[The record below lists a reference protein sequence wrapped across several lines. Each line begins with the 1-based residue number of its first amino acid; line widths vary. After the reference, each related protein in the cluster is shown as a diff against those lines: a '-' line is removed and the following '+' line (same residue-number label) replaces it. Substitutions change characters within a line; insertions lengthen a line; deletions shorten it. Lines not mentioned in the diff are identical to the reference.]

1 MTNVPAD
8 RSAHSVVLFD
18 GLCNFCSEGV
28 RWIVARDRR
37 DQFRFASLQSRA
49 AQLALAAAGVKAP
62 LPDSVILIDGDRV
75 LMRSA
80 AAIGIAKKLGLPWSL
95 AAMAMVVPGGVR
107 DWVYAW
113 VARNRY
119 KWFGKQ
125 ESCMLPTAGLAAR
138 FLPEPPAA
146 DASGD
151 VSPGQHG

>member
-1 MTNVPAD
+1 MNDMPAD
-8 RSAHSVVLFD
+8 QSAHPVVLFD
-18 GLCNFCSEGV
+18 GVCNFCSAGV

-37 DQFRFASLQSRA
+37 AHFRFASLQSRA
-49 AQLALAAAGVKAP
+49 AQLAIAAAGVRAP

-80 AAIGIAKKLGLPWSL
+80 AAIGIAKKLGFPWSL
-95 AAMAMVVPGGVR
+95 AAMAMIVPGGIR
-107 DWVYAW
+107 DGLYAW

-119 KWFGKQ
+119 RWFGRQ

-138 FLPEPPAA
+138 FLPEPPAVA
-146 DASGD
+146 DSGA